1 MFKRRRRTVRRR
13 RRTRVT
19 KDYLKH
25 KENARVLIAE
35 KVERYNDVYG
45 YSVRRIS
52 IRNQKTRWA
61 SCSEK
66 GNLNFSYKILFLPE
80 MFANYIIVHELCHL
94 QELNHSQRFWDL
106 VVQVFPNYKEIRKEL
121 RKYKIGMRGKSL

>member
-1 MFKRRRRTVRRR
+1 MFYRRR
-13 RRTRVT
+13 RRRSRVT
-19 KDYLKH
+19 KDYVKH
-25 KENARVLIAE
+25 KESARVLIVE
-35 KVERYNDVYG
+35 KVKRYSSVYG
-45 YSVRRIS
+45 CSVRRIS

-80 MFANYIIVHELCHL
+80 MFADYIIVHELCHL

-106 VVQVFPNYKEIRKEL
+106 VVQVFPNYKQIRKEL
-121 RKYKIGMRGKSL
+121 RTYKMGIRGTSL